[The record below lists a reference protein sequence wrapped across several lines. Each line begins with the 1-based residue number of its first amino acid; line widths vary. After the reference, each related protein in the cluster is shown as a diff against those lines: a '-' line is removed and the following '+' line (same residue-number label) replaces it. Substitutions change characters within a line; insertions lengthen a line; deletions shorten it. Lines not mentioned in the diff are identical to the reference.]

1 MRFRSMRRGV
11 LVALLAVALTGCLAE
26 GPDPVAPSG
35 PPPRPTPSASP
46 SPRASVV
53 AVSSDRA
60 SPGASV
66 VEQATPAPSL
76 PDDPSRIAVVE
87 RDGVRLTLE
96 LDRNPMPAGEPTWVT
111 TTIQNTGRD
120 AITYYPCGEAVTVGG
135 EIDGVPWRSGVDLP
149 VPAAT
154 WKSYLTAGQGLRGG
168 GRTVLFFPDGLDG
181 AASGCGDIGIS
192 ATLAAG
198 AEHRERLRW
207 DGFTFRRL
215 GPPPTASLDLIGS
228 FAFDRGVALEPPPE
242 ARRRAEVRLPAWI
255 AGPLGPLLDPAEA
268 VDLALADPRLTDLLG
283 SRNLHSGNEG
293 VLLFD
298 GSSGIYQIGMLE
310 SGGLPISRVHLVL
323 VDARSGRIAGFVDRD
338 WDYQVDGYP

>member
-1 MRFRSMRRGV
+1 MTSSRSPSSIAEPAV
-11 LVALLAVALTGCLAE
+11 LLGLLTAITAGCLAE
-26 GPDPVAPSG
+26 APVS
-35 PPPRPTPSASP
+35 PPPSRSSDFVASP
-46 SPRASVV
+46 SPSIAPAPASFEPI
-53 AVSSDRA
+53 APA
-60 SPGASV
+60 STPTS
-66 VEQATPAPSL
+66 TPAPSL
-76 PDDPSRIAVVE
+76 PDDPSRIAVAEV
-87 RDGVRLTLE
+87 DGVRLTIE

-120 AITYYPCGEAVTVGG
+120 AITYYPCSEAVTVGG
-135 EIDGVPWRSGVDLP
+135 EIAGVPWRPGADLP

-154 WKSYLTAGQGLRGG
+154 WKSYLAGGQGLRRG
-168 GRTVLFFPDGLDG
+168 GRTVLFFPDGQDG

-198 AEHRERLRW
+198 ATHRERLRW

-228 FAFDRGVALEPPPE
+228 FEFDRGVALDPPPE

-268 VDLALADPRLTDLLG
+268 VDIALTDPRLTDLLA

-298 GSSGIYQIGMLE
+298 GSSGLYQIGMLE
-310 SGGLPISRVHLVL
+310 SGDLPVSRVHLVL
-323 VDARSGRIAGFVDRD
+323 VDARTGRIAGFVDRD